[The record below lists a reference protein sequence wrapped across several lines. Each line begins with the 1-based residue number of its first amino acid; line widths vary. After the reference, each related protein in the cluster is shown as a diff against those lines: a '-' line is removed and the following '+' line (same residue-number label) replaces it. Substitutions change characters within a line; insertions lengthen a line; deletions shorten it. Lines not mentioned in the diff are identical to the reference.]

1 MAERYIVLMVLAFLV
16 CPHLGAAEEAV
27 EQAQEPPYVPTP
39 LELSAKA
46 GVEGILSFLLE
57 APTKVEGVRWDPKEG
72 ILKLEKLRI
81 ANPKGFSTDKPA
93 MTFAEAYVKAQP
105 DLLLSREPTIE
116 IVRLK
121 GAVINSEQSLAKGIN
136 IKKLADSASR
146 FGAPDLKVLQML
158 GKKFRIEKGELGGAA
173 VNLKSDL
180 LGEKSWKLDT
190 IEMNFKEMG
199 GGKSMRAD
207 QILSK
212 SLQRIL
218 EEVVTKTT
226 GVPALP
232 GISDLLG
239 K

>member
-1 MAERYIVLMVLAFLV
+1 
-16 CPHLGAAEEAV
+16 
-27 EQAQEPPYVPTP
+27 
-39 LELSAKA
+39 
-46 GVEGILSFLLE
+46 
-57 APTKVEGVRWDPKEG
+57 
-72 ILKLEKLRI
+72 
-81 ANPKGFSTDKPA
+81 
-93 MTFAEAYVKAQP
+93 
-105 DLLLSREPTIE
+105 
-116 IVRLK
+116 
-121 GAVINSEQSLAKGIN
+121 
-136 IKKLADSASR
+136 
-146 FGAPDLKVLQML
+146 ML